1 MVNEKYLRAV
11 ESLTDSN
18 KIRLSPERSPREKEK
33 DKLFYWIISCLEC
46 YIQNCYPAQTSFN
59 ITIKEEYFFNSDYVL
74 LRYGRFSEYLS
85 HYVTKKEFYSIMQE
99 VESLFNE
106 IGENKKCGYCFSV
119 AYFTKNGMA
128 GLTIYMATREMQV
141 E

>member
-18 KIRLSPERSPREKEK
+18 KIRLSPERSPREIEK
-33 DKLFYWIISCLEC
+33 DKLFYWIISCLEG
-46 YIQNCYPAQTSFN
+46 YIKDCHPAQTSFS
-59 ITIKEEYFFNSDYVL
+59 ITIKEEYFFNNDYVL
-74 LRYGRFSEYLS
+74 LKCGRFSKYLS

-99 VESLFNE
+99 VRNLFNE
-106 IGENKKCGYCFSV
+106 IGENKEYGYSFHAV
-119 AYFTKNGMA
+119 YFTENEMSN
-128 GLTIYMATREMQV
+128 LTISMATREMQV